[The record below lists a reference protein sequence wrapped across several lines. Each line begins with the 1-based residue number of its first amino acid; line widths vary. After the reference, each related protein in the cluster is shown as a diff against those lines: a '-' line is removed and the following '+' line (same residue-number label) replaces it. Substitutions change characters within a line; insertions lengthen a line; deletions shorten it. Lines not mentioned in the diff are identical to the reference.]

1 MSTPIK
7 EPPRAPAAAGATAPA
22 APAAPRRAS
31 GPAPRRPG
39 REQRF
44 ADGGAVLN
52 VFSHGFL
59 LLWAVMIVL
68 PLGWIVLSSFRTDA
82 QIGGSAWGWPHHWSG
97 SVYVRAW
104 HKGIGAFLLHTVIV
118 MAFSVTLTML
128 LGAMAAYV
136 LARYEFP
143 GNRFL
148 YYLFV
153 AGAMFPVYLAL
164 VPLFFMVKNLGML
177 NTYQG
182 LVLVYVAYSLP
193 FTVFFL
199 HSFFRTLP
207 TAVHEA
213 AMIDGCSH
221 SRAFFQ
227 VMLPMAKP
235 GMISVGIF
243 NVLGQ
248 WNQYILPL
256 TLMQRQSGTD
266 HDRSVLTQGL
276 MNLSLQQG
284 YAGDMPALFAGMTI
298 AMIPVLVVYLSFQRQ
313 VQQGLTAGTLK

>member
-1 MSTPIK
+1 MSTPTL
-7 EPPRAPAAAGATAPA
+7 EPPASGLPDEPVAS
-22 APAAPRRAS
+22 PRRTPSKQAK
-31 GPAPRRPG
+31 
-39 REQRF
+39 F
-44 ADGGAVLN
+44 ADSGRALN

-59 LLWAVMIVL
+59 ILWAVLIVL
-68 PLGWIVLSSFRTDA
+68 PLVWIVLSSFKTDA
-82 QIGGSAWGWPHHWSG
+82 QIGGSAWTWPHHWSFA
-97 SVYVRAW
+97 VFHRAW
-104 HKGIGAFLLHTVIV
+104 DKGIGAFLLHTVIV
-118 MAFSVTLTML
+118 MVFSVTFTML
-128 LGAMAAYV
+128 FGAMAAYV
-136 LARYEFP
+136 LSRYEFP

-182 LVLVYVAYSLP
+182 LILVYIAYSLP

-221 SRAFFQ
+221 TRAFFQ

-235 GMISVGIF
+235 GLISVGIF

-256 TLMQRQSGTD
+256 TLMQKQTGTD
-266 HDRSVLTQGL
+266 HDRSVLTEGL
-276 MNLSLQQG
+276 MNLALQQG
-284 YAGDMPALFAGMTI
+284 YSGDMPALFAGMTI

-313 VQQGLTAGTLK
+313 VQAGLTAGTMK

>member
-7 EPPRAPAAAGATAPA
+7 DPTPAPADLA
-22 APAAPRRAS
+22 
-31 GPAPRRPG
+31 PAPRPRKADAPA
-39 REQRF
+39 RF
-44 ADGGAVLN
+44 ADSGGVLN

-59 LLWAVMIVL
+59 ALWAVMIVL
-68 PLGWIVLSSFRTDA
+68 PLAWIVLSSFKTDA
-82 QIGGSAWGWPHHWSG
+82 QIGGSAWTWPSHWSFE
-97 SVYVRAW
+97 VFARAW
-104 HKGIGAFLLHTVIV
+104 DKGIGGFFLNTVV
-118 MAFSVTLTML
+118 VLAFSVTLTML
-128 LGAMAAYV
+128 FGSMAAYV

-164 VPLFFMVKNLGML
+164 VPLFFMVRNLGML

-182 LVLVYVAYSLP
+182 LILVYVAYSLP

-207 TAVHEA
+207 TAVQEA

-221 SRAFFQ
+221 TRAFFQ
-227 VMLPMAKP
+227 VMLPIAKP
-235 GMISVGIF
+235 GLLSVGIF

-256 TLMQRQSGTD
+256 TLMQKQSGADRD
-266 HDRSVLTQGL
+266 HSMLTQGL
-276 MNLSLQQG
+276 VNLALQQG

-298 AMIPVLVVYLSFQRQ
+298 AMLPVLVVYLSFQRQ
-313 VQQGLTAGTLK
+313 VQAGLTAGTLK